1 MNTLNSFEIGILHS
15 LHDALQCAFLDTLMP
30 IITRLANSG
39 IFWIMLALLLLFF
52 KKTRRAGITMGI
64 ALTLG
69 LVFGNLLLKPLI
81 ARVRPYD
88 FDPSIVLLIPKEK
101 DFSFPSGHT
110 LASFEGAVSL
120 ILYHKKSGIAAVVL
134 ASLIAFSRLYL
145 MVHYPLDVITGVILG
160 TAFAFIASR
169 LADILI
175 KKASIPVI

>member
-64 ALTLG
+64 ALILG

-88 FDPSIVLLIPKEK
+88 FDPSIVLLIPKE
-101 DFSFPSGHT
+101 
-110 LASFEGAVSL
+110 
-120 ILYHKKSGIAAVVL
+120 
-134 ASLIAFSRLYL
+134 
-145 MVHYPLDVITGVILG
+145 
-160 TAFAFIASR
+160 
-169 LADILI
+169 
-175 KKASIPVI
+175 

>member
-15 LHDALQCAFLDTLMP
+15 LHDALQCTFLDTIMP

-64 ALTLG
+64 ALILG

-88 FDPSIVLLIPKEK
+88 FDPSIILLIPKEK

-110 LASFEGAVSL
+110 LSSVISACVLLHTSAVIGIIAVIMCAF
-120 ILYHKKSGIAAVVL
+120 IL
-134 ASLIAFSRLYL
+134 FSRMYL
-145 MVHYPLDVITGVILG
+145 FVHYPSDVLG
-160 TAFAFIASR
+160 GIS
-169 LADILI
+169 LGII
-175 KKASIPVI
+175 ISEIVMMI